1 AGPDRRLGAPAAD
14 PRAHAGRARRAQ
26 HDPLWRGRAPDGES
40 DPPGDPRRAPRGA
53 PPRDARRAGRTG
65 RLPPG
70 LAREDLRPA
79 RLTGSRGADARA
91 PLAAPGAA
99 LPRGGGAPGGRAPRA
114 GAALAGP
121 RAPPARP
128 GRGDAR
134 PPRAGAPPG
143 SPARRQRAPGG
154 VSRGGRT
161 GRGYE
166 WLGESAGLASRR
178 TAASAW
184 TVTPP

>member
-1 AGPDRRLGAPAAD
+1 
-14 PRAHAGRARRAQ
+14 
-26 HDPLWRGRAPDGES
+26 GRAPDGES

-121 RAPPARP
+121 
-128 GRGDAR
+128 GRR
-134 PPRAGAPPG
+134 L
-143 SPARRQRAPGG
+143 ARRPDRARLRVAGG
-154 VSRGGRT
+154 ERRA
-161 GRGYE
+161 RFPPDRR
-166 WLGESAGLASRR
+166 LGVDGHPAV
-178 TAASAW
+178 AALEGVRVLRVLGDVEPQELLLVADPEPDER
-184 TVTPP
+184 VD